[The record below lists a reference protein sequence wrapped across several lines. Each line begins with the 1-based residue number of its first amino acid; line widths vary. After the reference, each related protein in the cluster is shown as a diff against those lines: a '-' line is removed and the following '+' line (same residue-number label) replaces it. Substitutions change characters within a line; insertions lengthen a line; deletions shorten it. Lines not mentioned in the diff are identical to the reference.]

1 VQLTGAPFLAAV
13 LAVTVVG
20 FVAGAAWLPRTRR
33 SPRGFIARLLTQVA
47 VSALNLLLVAVVL
60 NNTNGWYANWGD
72 LLGSGSPSVQQ
83 DQGGTDAAK
92 ALQARPSGPGLP
104 AAAAGALPPLPAP
117 GQRVQTL
124 GQIDAVSRPRPS
136 MTWHAAVLATC
147 VIPPRSTRSLQGA
160 PCAPSVVRS
169 ERRPTARADL
179 ANALICRRCDVR
191 SCALPRLSDSVLEL
205 TLVLVRAL
213 AYRVAGCDQRT
224 RVAGCGFGAAARC
237 GC

>member
-83 DQGGTDAAK
+83 DQGGTHAAK

-147 VIPPRSTRSLQGA
+147 VIPPQKTQTVAWVRST
-160 PCAPSVVRS
+160 PY
-169 ERRPTARADL
+169 
-179 ANALICRRCDVR
+179 VR
-191 SCALPRLSDSVLEL
+191 SCRSQGLQKRLCRLAPVL
-205 TLVLVRAL
+205 
-213 AYRVAGCDQRT
+213 
-224 RVAGCGFGAAARC
+224 GCGLVSLADHAPFGAWPVWHSASHARPPLQ
-237 GC
+237 GDTGVYEAR